1 MTKRVLVFILIL
13 SLSLPLLAAGPAET
27 DRAKRER
34 IEQLMIQAAANAGK
48 SVIARV
54 SFEREAAI
62 EVLSFSW
69 GVSNSATA
77 PGSGGGAGKANFNDF
92 AFSKKVDKSS
102 PVLMQACATG
112 KHFKDVVVEILN
124 DKGATLGRISFSDVM
139 VSSYETGGAGGE
151 IPIESVSFNYS
162 TITPPSYEILIG
174 L

>member
-13 SLSLPLLAAGPAET
+13 SLSLPLLAAGQAET

-69 GVSNSATA
+69 GVTNSATA
-77 PGSGGGAGKANFNDF
+77 GGGGGAGKASFNDF
-92 AFSKKVDKSS
+92 VFTKKVDKSS
-102 PVLMQACATG
+102 PALMQACASG

-139 VSSYETGGAGGE
+139 VSSYETGGAGGD